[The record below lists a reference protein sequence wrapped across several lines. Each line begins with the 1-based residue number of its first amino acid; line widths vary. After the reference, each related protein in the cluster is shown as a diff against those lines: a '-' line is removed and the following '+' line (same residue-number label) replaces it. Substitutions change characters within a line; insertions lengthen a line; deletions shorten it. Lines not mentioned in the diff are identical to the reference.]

1 MSKSPE
7 GDLELTR
14 RETPTIPA
22 AGIMLHTIRPI
33 RRADVVPPAAHRPA
47 GVSSATIPLLMALW
61 AVFGLV
67 PRAFSAPQAVSPEHE
82 KLFEEK
88 VRPLLVARC
97 QGCHGARVAEGGLRL
112 DNLPAVLKGGDSGP
126 ILVPGDI
133 AGSRVMQAVR
143 REAEPAMPP
152 DEPLPP
158 DEVAIFEG
166 WIAAGVPWSGAGADG
181 PAIAGDGP
189 PADMKARLTWA
200 RERHWAYQPILRH
213 SPPDLPPG
221 LDAARAAEWTGRIDR
236 FLAAGIVAA
245 GLQPAAP
252 AAPRDLVRRLWFD
265 LTGLPPPADR
275 VDAFVADP
283 SEEAWQALVEELLA
297 TPEHAEHWAR
307 HWLDLAR
314 YADTMGY
321 AFGNQDPRYPFA
333 WTYRDWVVGAL
344 QADMPYDRF
353 VTLQLA
359 ADSVEPPVAKPDLAA
374 LGFLTV
380 GRTFLGNP
388 HDIIDDR
395 IDLVTRGLLGLTVAC
410 GRCHDHKYE
419 PVTAADNYGLYGIF
433 ASSHIPGELPV
444 IGTAPPGPEADAFAA
459 RLAEL
464 TAAIP
469 AHEAAVRSRG
479 TREAIAHAADY
490 LLESARP
497 TPRKPDNRPPR
508 LADNYDLL
516 QGLLDRVSR
525 SVDAAGPQHP
535 VLGPWVQLKGKTDEE
550 IAPAILALQASWG
563 ETPDPAI
570 VNPLVVAE
578 LRSPAPTTLRSVAEA
593 YARLAARV
601 APEWAGGPAQG
612 ADEGGDLVA
621 LRAALGGDGT
631 ALVVTPGEAMQLAS
645 IEEGNEHRRLK
656 MEVTKHEAES
666 AGAPPQAMVLIDHPQ
681 PSDSHVFVRGNP
693 GRPGERVERRLPDLL
708 GGTPASRTASGRIDL
723 ARGIVDPANPLSPRL
738 IVNWVWA
745 HHFGRGIVDPP
756 GDLGIRGEPPSHPH
770 LLDDLARRFVDD
782 GKWSLRWLHRE
793 IVTSRAWRQSAG
805 ARPGQ
810 ETVDPDNRLLAH
822 ANRRRLGWEAWR
834 DAIMSAAG
842 VLDTSARGGRGIDPL
857 AQQSMHRRTL
867 YTKLDRQDVPGIL
880 RVFDVANPDAAT
892 HERSRTS
899 VPQQSLAAL
908 NATLVVDAARQV
920 SARTLREAG
929 PEGGD
934 DARIGRMWRACLSRS
949 PEADEVAMARAFL
962 GAAPASVDF
971 GPWEQLAQALLASAE
986 FQFTD

>member
-1 MSKSPE
+1 
-7 GDLELTR
+7 
-14 RETPTIPA
+14 
-22 AGIMLHTIRPI
+22 MLHNACSI
-33 RRADVVPPAAHRPA
+33 RRAPVAPP
-47 GVSSATIPLLMALW
+47 
-61 AVFGLV
+61 V
-67 PRAFSAPQAVSPEHE
+67 PRRARACLAVAALLVAIGGEQGVISAAPAIAPEHE

-88 VRPLLVARC
+88 VRPLLVTRC
-97 QGCHGARVAEGGLRL
+97 QGCHGERVAEGGLRL
-112 DNLPAVLKGGDSGP
+112 DNLPSVLKGGDSGP
-126 ILVPGDI
+126 ILAPGDA
-133 AGSRVMQAVR
+133 AGSRVLKAVR

-152 DEPLPP
+152 DEPLPA
-158 DEVAIFEG
+158 DEVAILEA
-166 WIAAGVPWSGAGADG
+166 WIAAGAPWSGAGADG
-181 PAIAGDGP
+181 PAVAADAP
-189 PADMKARLTWA
+189 PADMAARLTWA

-213 SPPDLPPG
+213 AAPDLPPG
-221 LDAARAAEWTGRIDR
+221 LDAARAAEWTERIDR

-245 GLQPAAP
+245 GLQPSPP
-252 AAPRDLVRRLWFD
+252 AAPRDRVRRLWFD

-275 VDAFVADP
+275 VDAFAANP
-283 SEEAWQALVEELLA
+283 SEEAWRALVDELLV

-344 QADMPYDRF
+344 QSDMPYDRF

-359 ADSVEPPVAKPDLAA
+359 ADSVDPPVAKPDLAA

-419 PVTAADNYGLYGIF
+419 PVTAADYYGLYGIF
-433 ASSHIPGELPV
+433 ASSHIPEELPV
-444 IGTAPPGPEADAFAA
+444 IGTAPPGPEADAFEA

-464 TAAIP
+464 KSAIP
-469 AHEAAVRSRG
+469 AHEAAVRGRG
-479 TREAIAHAADY
+479 TTAAIAHAADY

-508 LADNYDLL
+508 LADDYDLL
-516 QGLLDRVSR
+516 QFLLDRVSR
-525 SVDAAGPQHP
+525 FVDAAGAQHP
-535 VLGPWVQLKGKTDEE
+535 VFGAWVQLKGKADEE
-550 IAPAILALQASWG
+550 IAAAVAGLLAAWG
-563 ETPDPAI
+563 ETPDPAV

-578 LRSPAPTTLRSVAEA
+578 LRSPSPTTLRGVAEA

-601 APEWAGGPAQG
+601 APEWAGGTAKG
-612 ADEGGDLVA
+612 ADEPAELVS
-621 LRAALGGDGT
+621 LRTALGDEGT
-631 ALVVTPGEAMQLAS
+631 ALVVTAREAMQLAT
-645 IEEGNEHRRLK
+645 IEEGNEHRRRK

-666 AGAPPQAMVLIDHPQ
+666 PGAPPQAMVLIDHAQ

-693 GRPGERVERRLPDLL
+693 GRQGERVERRLPGLL
-708 GGTPASRTASGRIDL
+708 GGTAASRTSSGRLDL
-723 ARGIVDPANPLSPRL
+723 ARGIVDPSNPLTARL
-738 IVNWVWA
+738 IVNWMWA

-756 GDLGIRGEPPSHPH
+756 GDLGLRGEPPSHPH
-770 LLDDLARRFVDD
+770 LLDDLARRFIDD

-793 IVTSRAWRQSAG
+793 IVTSHAWRQSAM
-805 ARPGQ
+805 ATPEQ
-810 ETVDPDNRLLAH
+810 AAADPDNRLLAH
-822 ANRRRLGWEAWR
+822 ANRRRLGWESWR
-834 DAIMSAAG
+834 DAMMLAAG
-842 VLDTSARGGRGIDPL
+842 VLDTSQRGGRGIDPL
-857 AQQSMHRRTL
+857 SQQSMHRRTL
-867 YTKLDRQDVPGIL
+867 YTRLDRQDVPGIL
-880 RVFDVANPDAAT
+880 RIFDVANPDAAT

-908 NATLVVDAARQV
+908 NASLVVDAARQV
-920 SARTLREAG
+920 AARALREAG
-929 PEGGD
+929 PEGGE
-934 DARIGRMWRACLSRS
+934 DARITTMWRACLSRS
-949 PEADEVAMARAFL
+949 PDPDEVEVARAFL
-962 GAAPASVDF
+962 GTAAPSVDF